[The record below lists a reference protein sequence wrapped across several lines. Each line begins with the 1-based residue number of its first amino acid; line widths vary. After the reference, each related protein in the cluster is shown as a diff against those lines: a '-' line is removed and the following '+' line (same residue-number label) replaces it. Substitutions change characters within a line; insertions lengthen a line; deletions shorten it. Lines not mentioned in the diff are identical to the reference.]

1 MEDKSGILIDF
12 KQLKEDWNKKEIEL
26 LNSDDYRNADK
37 MEKEEMLYLFS
48 VNENDA
54 ISEAMK
60 VSNSQLSKLKNAFYT
75 LMNYCNSRCGDCSDC
90 VLCDISKDHN
100 SDTKCLLDNFQCLT
114 NSQIDSQIE
123 KNFRKLQH
131 QLNAEA
137 KNEYFN
143 SK

>member
-26 LNSDDYRNADK
+26 LNSDDYKNADK

-60 VSNSQLSKLKNAFYT
+60 VSNSQLYNLKNAFHT

-90 VLCDISKDHN
+90 VLCDFSKDRD
-100 SDTKCLLDNFQCLT
+100 SDDKCLLDNFQCLT
-114 NSQIDSQIE
+114 NAQLDNQIE
-123 KNFRKLQH
+123 QNVRKLQH
-131 QLNAEA
+131 QLNEEA
-137 KNEYFN
+137 KNEYFSN
-143 SK
+143 K